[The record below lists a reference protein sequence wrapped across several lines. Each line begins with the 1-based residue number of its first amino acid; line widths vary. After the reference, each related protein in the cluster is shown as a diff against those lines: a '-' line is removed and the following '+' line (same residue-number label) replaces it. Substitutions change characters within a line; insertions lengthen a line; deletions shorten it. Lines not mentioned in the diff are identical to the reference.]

1 MAYAEQKYYVSGYLL
16 GRSPAVPEAV
26 FPYWEKQAE
35 RIIDQYTFDRVKR
48 DNDLVS
54 DEVRDCACE
63 LAELLYAA
71 DSVSQQALEQGAAG
85 PLASYSNDGESA
97 TFDLSRSEW
106 TAAGKKAKIY
116 ETVTRYLSGSSLL
129 YQGV

>member
-54 DEVRDCACE
+54 DEVRDCTCE
-63 LAELLYAA
+63 LTELLYAA
-71 DSVSQQALEQGAAG
+71 DSVSQQTLQQGGAG
-85 PLASYSNDGESA
+85 PLVSYSNDGESG
-97 TFDLSRSEW
+97 TFDLSQSVYTES
-106 TAAGKKAKIY
+106 GKAAKISEIIY
-116 ETVTRYLSGSSLL
+116 RYLGNTGLL
-129 YQGV
+129 YAGV

>member
-1 MAYAEQKYYVSGYLL
+1 MGYADYEYYMNGYLL
-16 GRSPAVPEAV
+16 GKSPAVPEAV
-26 FPYWEKQAE
+26 FLYWEKQAE
-35 RIIDQYTFDRVKR
+35 RELDRYTFQR
-48 DNDLVS
+48 LVS
-54 DEVRDCACE
+54 HPERQTDAVKDCVCE
-63 LAELLYAA
+63 LAEFLYQA

-106 TAAGKKAKIY
+106 TAAGKTAKIY

>member
-1 MAYAEQKYYVSGYLL
+1 MAYAEQKYSVSGYLL

-48 DNDLVS
+48 DNGLVS
-54 DEVRDCACE
+54 DMVRDCACE

-71 DSVSQQALEQGAAG
+71 DSVSQQTLQQGGAG
-85 PLASYSNDGESA
+85 PLVSYSNDGESG
-97 TFDLSRSEW
+97 TFDLSQSVYTES
-106 TAAGKKAKIY
+106 GKAAKIREIIY
-116 ETVTRYLSGSSLL
+116 RYLGSTGLL
-129 YQGV
+129 YAGV

>member
-54 DEVRDCACE
+54 DTVRDCACE
-63 LAELLYAA
+63 LAGTAVCGGQRVAA
-71 DSVSQQALEQGAAG
+71 DIAAG
-85 PLASYSNDGESA
+85 RCWS
-97 TFDLSRSEW
+97 
-106 TAAGKKAKIY
+106 
-116 ETVTRYLSGSSLL
+116 V
-129 YQGV
+129 GVIQ